1 MVTDRSNHLL
11 NLSVRPTSNA
21 VGAFATGITVV
32 VVLTAKFT
40 DGARITVLL
49 IPALIL
55 LMYSIHRHYRRVEQA
70 TALDTA
76 VNTQNLCEPII
87 LLQLKYGVR
96 RRRKPCDSHGRFR
109 NKSALFM
116 LNAARMTRRSDGGD
130 LALGSLDLGHQLR
143 AVEVFHARE
152 RALGVTKLTE
162 ALIKSDRAHSDGT
175 HNPTS

>member
-1 MVTDRSNHLL
+1 MITDRSNHLL

-40 DGARITVLL
+40 DGAWITVLL

-55 LMYSIHRHYRRVEQA
+55 LMYSIHRRYRRVEQT

-87 LLQLKYGVR
+87 LLQFERWSAASEKTLRFAWSISKQISFVHVECGEDDEKIRWR
-96 RRRKPCDSHGRFR
+96 RPC
-109 NKSALFM
+109 
-116 LNAARMTRRSDGGD
+116 AR
-130 LALGSLDLGHQLR
+130 Q
-143 AVEVFHARE
+143 
-152 RALGVTKLTE
+152 
-162 ALIKSDRAHSDGT
+162 
-175 HNPTS
+175 P